1 MARRFLVACVQMHS
15 TNQLI
20 LNLERVRLRLKEAV
34 ERGAELV
41 MLPEDFAF
49 LAEKE
54 EEKRELSLGDLRRIE
69 DTLREEAI
77 RHSIHLLAG
86 GYPERLESGKL
97 ANKSTLFSPKGEE
110 IASYRK
116 LHLFDADPPGA
127 VPIRESTHIEAGSSI
142 VVARTALCSIGLS
155 ICYDLRFPE
164 LYRSL
169 ALAGAELLT
178 VPAAFTLTTG
188 KDHWQVLL
196 QARAIENQCYL
207 AAPAQWGKHSST
219 RHSFGR
225 SLICDPWGTILA
237 CASEG
242 EGLALAEIDLS
253 YLQRVRQIVPCHQH
267 IRRDLFPFASLASPA
282 SPSKEPR

>member
-15 TNQLI
+15 TNQVGA
-20 LNLERVRLRLKEAV
+20 NLERVRLRIKEAV
-34 ERGAELV
+34 ERGAEIV
-41 MLPEDFAF
+41 MLPEDFAL
-49 LAEKE
+49 LAERE
-54 EEKRELSLGDLRRIE
+54 EEKRELSVGDLRRIE
-69 DTLREEAI
+69 DTVREEAI

-110 IASYRK
+110 IAAYRK

-127 VPIRESTHIEAGSSI
+127 TPIRESANIEAGRDI
-142 VVARTALCSIGLS
+142 VVAHTDLCILGLS

-164 LYRSL
+164 LYRAL
-169 ALAGAELLT
+169 ALAGADILT

-207 AAPAQWGKHSST
+207 AAPAQWGKHSAT
-219 RHSFGR
+219 RHSFGKAM
-225 SLICDPWGTILA
+225 IIDPWGTIVA

-242 EGLALAEIDLS
+242 EGVIVAEIDLS
-253 YLQRVRQIVPCHQH
+253 YLHKVRQIVPCHQH
-267 IRRDLFPFASLASPA
+267 LRKDLFSFS
-282 SPSKEPR
+282 SPSKA